1 MLFSGVVQ
9 DITEFKR
16 EESGKGTCRIQ
27 NRLVYPIL
35 NKKNMFKGE
44 VEAEEVAV
52 EAVVDIRNQMN
63 LNTQEFRINHLLIW
77 MTNLLLMRMA
87 MKTTLTKQA

>member
-1 MLFSGVVQ
+1 
-9 DITEFKR
+9 
-16 EESGKGTCRIQ
+16 
-27 NRLVYPIL
+27 
-35 NKKNMFKGE
+35 MFKGE

-63 LNTQEFRINHLLIW
+63 LNNTQEFRINHLLIW
-77 MTNLLLMRMA
+77 MTNLLLMKMA

>member
-1 MLFSGVVQ
+1 
-9 DITEFKR
+9 
-16 EESGKGTCRIQ
+16 
-27 NRLVYPIL
+27 
-35 NKKNMFKGE
+35 MFKGE

-63 LNTQEFRINHLLIW
+63 LNTQEYRINHLLIW
-77 MTNLLLMRMA
+77 MTNLLLMKMA

>member
-1 MLFSGVVQ
+1 
-9 DITEFKR
+9 
-16 EESGKGTCRIQ
+16 
-27 NRLVYPIL
+27 
-35 NKKNMFKGE
+35 MFKGE

-52 EAVVDIRNQMN
+52 EAVADIRNQMN

-77 MTNLLLMRMA
+77 MTNLLLMKMA

>member
-1 MLFSGVVQ
+1 
-9 DITEFKR
+9 
-16 EESGKGTCRIQ
+16 
-27 NRLVYPIL
+27 
-35 NKKNMFKGE
+35 MFKGE

>member
-1 MLFSGVVQ
+1 
-9 DITEFKR
+9 
-16 EESGKGTCRIQ
+16 
-27 NRLVYPIL
+27 
-35 NKKNMFKGE
+35 MFKGE

-77 MTNLLLMRMA
+77 MTNLLLMKMA
-87 MKTTLTKQA
+87 MKITLTKQA

>member
-1 MLFSGVVQ
+1 
-9 DITEFKR
+9 
-16 EESGKGTCRIQ
+16 
-27 NRLVYPIL
+27 
-35 NKKNMFKGE
+35 MFKGE

-77 MTNLLLMRMA
+77 MTNLLLMKMA

>member
-1 MLFSGVVQ
+1 
-9 DITEFKR
+9 
-16 EESGKGTCRIQ
+16 
-27 NRLVYPIL
+27 
-35 NKKNMFKGE
+35 MFKEE